1 MVLKASPRRRQGVQA
16 VNFSRRPQ
24 RLAKI
29 SERGRKEKKNELQKA
44 KQLPHNPSQL
54 DFVLVAL
61 AEREDKVG
69 DGRN

>member
-1 MVLKASPRRRQGVQA
+1 MPTTIISMVLKTSP
-16 VNFSRRPQ
+16 
-24 RLAKI
+24 KI